1 LLIGVALLFG
11 GAAVFYRERQI
22 VRDSP
27 EFATALRCVKPLLTA
42 INATP
47 RAIKRYQNR
56 MRYLAA
62 RLRPPVHEPDR
73 IDVLLHWLGSRLG
86 RQLVPSAWF
95 EERPRQAISEPA
107 LILLGAV
114 ELFAPKAFTK
124 PAELFTSLEH
134 TTPGDEQSIDRSAA
148 WVRVRDA
155 FAEEDLAMPTAA
167 EVARYAVFVLIRE
180 PPAVHQPAEVVHFP
194 RDPTLGSRPA

>member
-1 LLIGVALLFG
+1 
-11 GAAVFYRERQI
+11 
-22 VRDSP
+22 
-27 EFATALRCVKPLLTA
+27 VKPLLTA
-42 INATP
+42 VNATP

-62 RLRPPVHEPDR
+62 RLRPSAHEPDG
-73 IDVLLHWLGSRLG
+73 IDILLHWLGGRLG

-95 EERPRQAISEPA
+95 EEPPRQAISEPA

-114 ELFAPKAFTK
+114 ELFAPKAFAN

-134 TTPGDEQSIDRSAA
+134 ALPGDERSVDRTAA
-148 WVRVRDA
+148 WARVRDT
-155 FAEEDLAMPTAA
+155 FAEKGLGMPTAA
-167 EVARYAVFVLIRE
+167 EVARYATFVLVRE
-180 PPAVHQPAEVVHFP
+180 PRAVHQPAEVVHFP

>member
-1 LLIGVALLFG
+1 
-11 GAAVFYRERQI
+11 
-22 VRDSP
+22 
-27 EFATALRCVKPLLTA
+27 
-42 INATP
+42 
-47 RAIKRYQNR
+47 

-114 ELFAPKAFTK
+114 ELFAPK
-124 PAELFTSLEH
+124 SLYQASRAIYE
-134 TTPGDEQSIDRSAA
+134 PGAHN
-148 WVRVRDA
+148 
-155 FAEEDLAMPTAA
+155 T
-167 EVARYAVFVLIRE
+167 
-180 PPAVHQPAEVVHFP
+180 
-194 RDPTLGSRPA
+194 G